1 MFVYDNSIYDNC
13 EYLKLLLLL
22 WSKLTQIL
30 QQLVSFIDWK
40 DLLYY

>member
-13 EYLKLLLLL
+13 EYLKLLLL